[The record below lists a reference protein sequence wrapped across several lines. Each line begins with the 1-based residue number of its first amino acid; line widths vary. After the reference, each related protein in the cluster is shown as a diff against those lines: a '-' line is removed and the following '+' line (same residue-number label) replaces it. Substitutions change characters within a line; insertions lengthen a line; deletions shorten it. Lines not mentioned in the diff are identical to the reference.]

1 LRQPIQATQDDS
13 SSPAAKPIRNRDR
26 NLLVLGNSTCRSPKS
41 RNLLTKKAIKVK
53 CTCGHAFSVALD
65 YRSYFRKNVKLP
77 GTLHR
82 ISSDEALSDITI
94 TSLSVSGIGF
104 ETTSLRHIY
113 INSDFE
119 VEFKLDDNSH
129 TVIRERICIKRISG
143 LTVGAEFTEQDSYNF
158 DLDFYI
164 APSVTID

>member
-1 LRQPIQATQDDS
+1 MSITKVLV
-13 SSPAAKPIRNRDR
+13 DR
-26 NLLVLGNSTCRSPKS
+26 NNQGQITCPKCNKMKTISAS

-53 CTCGHAFSVALD
+53 CTCGHAFRVSLD
-65 YRSYFRKNVKLP
+65 YRSYFRKNVRLT

-82 ISSDEALSDITI
+82 MGCEEIISDITI

-104 ETTSLRHIY
+104 ETKSLSNIY
-113 INSDFE
+113 INSRFD
-119 VEFKLDDNSH
+119 VEFKLDDDSY

-143 LTVGAEFTEQDSYNF
+143 LTVGAEFADQDRYIF

>member
-1 LRQPIQATQDDS
+1 MPIT
-13 SSPAAKPIRNRDR
+13 KVLVDR
-26 NLLVLGNSTCRSPKS
+26 NNQGQITCPKCNKMKTINAS

-65 YRSYFRKNVKLP
+65 YRSFFRKNVKLS

-82 ISSDEALSDITI
+82 ISSDEILSNITI

-104 ETTSLRHIY
+104 ETTSLSDIY
-113 INSDFE
+113 INSSFE
-119 VEFKLDDNSH
+119 VEFKLDDHSH

-143 LTVGAEFTEQDSYNF
+143 LTVGAEFAEHDRYNF